1 MLRAVNRVAKIAHTY
16 PITLYDSA
24 LYVWNRNGGLDT
36 KTTPAKSAHITI
48 TRNIPQG
55 SFNKMKDS
63 AITITGELNMIV
75 VASPIGNFRKL

>member
-1 MLRAVNRVAKIAHTY
+1 M
-16 PITLYDSA
+16 
-24 LYVWNRNGGLDT
+24 
-36 KTTPAKSAHITI
+36 TI

-55 SFNKMKDS
+55 SFNRMKDN

>member
-1 MLRAVNRVAKIAHTY
+1 M
-16 PITLYDSA
+16 
-24 LYVWNRNGGLDT
+24 
-36 KTTPAKSAHITI
+36 TI

-55 SFNKMKDS
+55 SFNTMKDN